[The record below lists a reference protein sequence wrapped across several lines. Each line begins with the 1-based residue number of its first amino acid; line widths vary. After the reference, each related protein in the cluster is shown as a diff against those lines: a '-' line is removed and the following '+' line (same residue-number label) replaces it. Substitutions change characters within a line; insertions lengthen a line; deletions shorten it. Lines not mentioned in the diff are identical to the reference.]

1 MKKIYIAVVFLIIC
15 TGVCVFEQVTIN
27 NVYTKTSE
35 IINTALELNE
45 RKKFEESKEE
55 CIKLRAV
62 WQGEYPYLSA
72 MIDHAQLDSANL
84 AIKATKDIR
93 KDDEDELSEKLIDAK
108 NEIQILKEN
117 QSITLGNIF

>member
-15 TGVCVFEQVTIN
+15 TGVCVFEQMTIN

-45 RKKFEESKEE
+45 EKKFEEAKEE
-55 CIKLRAV
+55 CKKLRTV
-62 WQGEYPYLSA
+62 WQSKYPYLSA

-84 AIKATKDIR
+84 AIKATKDIK

>member
-55 CIKLRAV
+55 CKKLRTV
-62 WQGEYPYLSA
+62 WQSKYPYLSA

>member
-55 CIKLRAV
+55 CKNLRTV
-62 WQGEYPYLSA
+62 WQGKYPYLSA

>member
-35 IINTALELNE
+35 TINTALELNE
-45 RKKFEESKEE
+45 RKKFEEAKEE
-55 CIKLRAV
+55 CKKLRTV

>member
-55 CIKLRAV
+55 CKKLRTV
-62 WQGEYPYLSA
+62 LQGKYQYLSA

-117 QSITLGNIF
+117 QSITLCNIF

>member
-55 CIKLRAV
+55 YKKLRTV
-62 WQGEYPYLSA
+62 WQGKYPYLSA

>member
-55 CIKLRAV
+55 CKKLRKV
-62 WQGEYPYLSA
+62 WQGKYPYLSA

-108 NEIQILKEN
+108 NEIKILKEN

>member
-15 TGVCVFEQVTIN
+15 TCVCVFEQVTIN
-27 NVYTKTSE
+27 NVYAKTSE

-45 RKKFEESKEE
+45 GKKFEEAKEE
-55 CIKLRAV
+55 CKKLRTV

>member
-1 MKKIYIAVVFLIIC
+1 M
-15 TGVCVFEQVTIN
+15 Q
-27 NVYTKTSE
+27 
-35 IINTALELNE
+35 
-45 RKKFEESKEE
+45 
-55 CIKLRAV
+55 KLRTV
-62 WQGEYPYLSA
+62 WQGKYPYLSA

>member
-1 MKKIYIAVVFLIIC
+1 
-15 TGVCVFEQVTIN
+15 
-27 NVYTKTSE
+27 
-35 IINTALELNE
+35 
-45 RKKFEESKEE
+45 
-55 CIKLRAV
+55 
-62 WQGEYPYLSA
+62 

-84 AIKATKDIR
+84 AIKATKDIK

>member
-55 CIKLRAV
+55 CKKLRTV
-62 WQGEYPYLSA
+62 WQDKYPYLSA

>member
-1 MKKIYIAVVFLIIC
+1 MITEMFTPLGKAVQNEKIYIAVVFLIIC

-55 CIKLRAV
+55 C
-62 WQGEYPYLSA
+62 
-72 MIDHAQLDSANL
+72 
-84 AIKATKDIR
+84 
-93 KDDEDELSEKLIDAK
+93 K
-108 NEIQILKEN
+108 N
-117 QSITLGNIF
+117 

>member
-1 MKKIYIAVVFLIIC
+1 MKKIYIAVIFLIIC

-45 RKKFEESKEE
+45 RKKFEEAKEE
-55 CIKLRAV
+55 CKKLRKV
-62 WQGEYPYLSA
+62 WQGKYPYLSA

>member
-35 IINTALELNE
+35 TINTALELNE
-45 RKKFEESKEE
+45 RKKFEEAKEE
-55 CIKLRAV
+55 CKKLRTV

-84 AIKATKDIR
+84 AIKSTKDIR

>member
-1 MKKIYIAVVFLIIC
+1 M
-15 TGVCVFEQVTIN
+15 FEQVTIN

-55 CIKLRAV
+55 CIKLRTV
-62 WQGEYPYLSA
+62 WQGKYPYLSA

>member
-1 MKKIYIAVVFLIIC
+1 MKKIYIAVIFLIIC

-55 CIKLRAV
+55 CKKLRKV
-62 WQGEYPYLSA
+62 WQSKYPYLSA

>member
-45 RKKFEESKEE
+45 RKKFEEAKEE
-55 CIKLRAV
+55 CIKLRTV
-62 WQGEYPYLSA
+62 WQGKYPYLSA

>member
-1 MKKIYIAVVFLIIC
+1 MKKIYIAVIFLIFC

-45 RKKFEESKEE
+45 KKKFEESKEK
-55 CIKLRAV
+55 CIKLRTV
-62 WQGEYPYLSA
+62 WQGKYPYLSA

>member
-55 CIKLRAV
+55 CKKLRTV
-62 WQGEYPYLSA
+62 RQGKYPYLSA

>member
-45 RKKFEESKEE
+45 AKKFEEAKEE
-55 CIKLRAV
+55 CKKLRTV

>member
-55 CIKLRAV
+55 SKKLRTV
-62 WQGEYPYLSA
+62 WQGKYPYLSA

>member
-1 MKKIYIAVVFLIIC
+1 MKKIYITVVFLIIC

-45 RKKFEESKEE
+45 RKKFEESKQE
-55 CIKLRAV
+55 CKKLRTV
-62 WQGEYPYLSA
+62 WRGKYPYLSA

>member
-15 TGVCVFEQVTIN
+15 TCVCVFEQVTIN
-27 NVYTKTSE
+27 NVYAKTSE

-45 RKKFEESKEE
+45 EKKFEEAKEE
-55 CIKLRAV
+55 CKKLRTV
-62 WQGEYPYLSA
+62 WQSKYPYLSA

-84 AIKATKDIR
+84 AIKATKDIK

>member
-45 RKKFEESKEE
+45 RKKFEEAKEE
-55 CIKLRAV
+55 CIKLRTV
-62 WQGEYPYLSA
+62 WQSKYPYLSA

>member
-55 CIKLRAV
+55 C
-62 WQGEYPYLSA
+62 
-72 MIDHAQLDSANL
+72 
-84 AIKATKDIR
+84 
-93 KDDEDELSEKLIDAK
+93 
-108 NEIQILKEN
+108 
-117 QSITLGNIF
+117 

>member
-35 IINTALELNE
+35 IINTALELNDG
-45 RKKFEESKEE
+45 KKFEESKEE
-55 CIKLRAV
+55 FIKLRTI

>member
-1 MKKIYIAVVFLIIC
+1 MKKIYIAVVFLLIC

-55 CIKLRAV
+55 CKKLRTV

>member
-55 CIKLRAV
+55 CIKYGFDTDV
-62 WQGEYPYLSA
+62 YLY
-72 MIDHAQLDSANL
+72 
-84 AIKATKDIR
+84 AIKKFDTEETKR
-93 KDDEDELSEKLIDAK
+93 LRQQRRGGQAPAANRGQCQPTGRLRPKCLNSEDPP
-108 NEIQILKEN
+108 N
-117 QSITLGNIF
+117 FV

>member
-45 RKKFEESKEE
+45 GKSLKKQK
-55 CIKLRAV
+55 
-62 WQGEYPYLSA
+62 
-72 MIDHAQLDSANL
+72 
-84 AIKATKDIR
+84 
-93 KDDEDELSEKLIDAK
+93 K
-108 NEIQILKEN
+108 NVKN
-117 QSITLGNIF
+117 

>member
-55 CIKLRAV
+55 CKKLRTV

>member
-15 TGVCVFEQVTIN
+15 TCVCVFEQVTIN
-27 NVYTKTSE
+27 NVYAKTSE

-45 RKKFEESKEE
+45 GKKFKEAKEE
-55 CIKLRAV
+55 CKKLRTV
-62 WQGEYPYLSA
+62 WQSEYPYLSA

-84 AIKATKDIR
+84 AIKATKDIK

>member
-55 CIKLRAV
+55 CKKLRTV
-62 WQGEYPYLSA
+62 WQVKYPYLSA

-84 AIKATKDIR
+84 AIKATKDIK

>member
-55 CIKLRAV
+55 CIKLRTI

>member
-45 RKKFEESKEE
+45 KKKFEESKEE
-55 CIKLRAV
+55 GIKLRTI
-62 WQGEYPYLSA
+62 WQGKYPYLSA